1 MMDVCLWC
9 AVPKQCAPLT
19 IVPDIWQI
27 KSSYRISDKLNKAK
41 TMPGHY
47 GVELHGHWGAGTPAP
62 ATPRGHLEARMLLV
76 QLHSLL
82 SLRESAERSHEGRL

>member
-1 MMDVCLWC
+1 MDVCLLC
-9 AVPKQCAPLT
+9 TVLKPYAPLA
-19 IVPDIWQI
+19 IMPCIWQTDGP
-27 KSSYRISDKLNKAK
+27 YRLSDKLEEAK
-41 TMPGHY
+41 KMPGHS

-62 ATPRGHLEARMLLV
+62 ATPRGHLEAWMLLL